1 MFRLLEHLKEKQTK
15 TDRDL
20 DEIEAA
26 LSKLSDKKQSLN
38 ELNAKVVNFY
48 VFGENLRQTEKE
60 LNNLRSVVQAAVR
73 ETKNLVNDIKNG
85 YIESQQI
92 VPSDVSQ
99 ELTVVELLSE
109 DLLNKMED
117 KDREFKK
124 ARTVRTEYIADV
136 EEVQNWIK
144 EAELKVRDR
153 SIEPQLL
160 NEHLHQIQSEIGN
173 ITDRLEKLIRNGKT
187 IIEKTRD
194 EEEKKMVQS
203 TIDTLTNQMQ
213 QVKSWLEEKK
223 QQVADT
229 LDAWQ
234 RFLTL
239 YQAVLTWVNEKRAF
253 LKEPLQLSTLQE
265 SRQKLHDYNVRISPL
280 SELEFKV
287 RCFRTPSRAAKE
299 LRRT

>member
-1 MFRLLEHLKEKQTK
+1 MCIYYYYCVHIIVIRCFNSFFLFCRLLEHLKEKLTK
-15 TDRDL
+15 TNKD
-20 DEIEAA
+20 IEDIESA
-26 LSKLSDKKQSLN
+26 LWKLSNQKKSLTD
-38 ELNAKVVNFY
+38 LHSQIVNFY
-48 VFGENLRQTEKE
+48 VFDVNLNHTAKE
-60 LNNLRSVVQAAVR
+60 LSRLRSEVETSVKD
-73 ETKNLVNDIKNG
+73 TKNLVNEIKNS

-92 VPSDVSQ
+92 VPTDISQ

-117 KDREFKK
+117 KEREYKK
-124 ARTVRTEYIADV
+124 ARTVRTDYIADV

-160 NEHLHQIQSEIGN
+160 NEHLHEIQSEIGN
-173 ITDRLEKLIRNGKT
+173 ITDRLEKLIRNGKI
-187 IIEKTRD
+187 IIEKTHD
-194 EEEKKMVQS
+194 EDEKKLVQS

-213 QVKSWLEEKK
+213 QVKTWLEEKK
-223 QQVADT
+223 QQIGDT

-239 YQAVLTWVNEKRAF
+239 YQAVLTWVNEKRIF

-265 SRQKLHDYNVRISPL
+265 ARQKLHDYNVRL
-280 SELEFKV
+280 Y
-287 RCFRTPSRAAKE
+287 
-299 LRRT
+299 